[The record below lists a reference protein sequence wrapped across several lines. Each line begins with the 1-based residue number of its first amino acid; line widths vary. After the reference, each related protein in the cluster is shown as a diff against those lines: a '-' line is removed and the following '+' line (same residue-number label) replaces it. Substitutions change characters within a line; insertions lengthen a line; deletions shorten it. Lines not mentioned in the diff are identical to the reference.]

1 MYVCQ
6 GWKQQC
12 DDIAKTFASQTKD
25 YTALKKT
32 HADLVELVDALRDQ
46 CTLTADELVAAKQSL
61 AEVQNDIQSA
71 QRSSKEA
78 TDANAILRTQK
89 AELIRENT
97 LLKEDMQQMGHERES
112 DDQEG
117 DSDDQDENSTDED
130 SDAEGCIAKL

>member
-1 MYVCQ
+1 M
-6 GWKQQC
+6 
-12 DDIAKTFASQTKD
+12 
-25 YTALKKT
+25 
-32 HADLVELVDALRDQ
+32 
-46 CTLTADELVAAKQSL
+46 AAKQSL

-89 AELIRENT
+89 ADLLRENR